1 MKEVVL
7 PSGAKLKITPS
18 SFAVSKELFQAV
30 SEELKSLSISASTEI
45 DINLFKDFFCAGLSS
60 KKIEKCLWECMKK
73 ATYNDLKITEDT
85 FEPVEAREDYL
96 QVMFEVAKENIT
108 PFMKSLFA
116 SFGDILKKIPS
127 VQP

>member
-1 MKEVVL
+1 MTEVVL

-18 SFAVSKELFQAV
+18 SFAVAKDLFQAV
-30 SEELKSLSISASTEI
+30 TEEMKGLSISSSTEI
-45 DINLFKDFFCAGLSS
+45 DINLFKDLFCSGLSS

-85 FEPVEAREDYL
+85 FEPVEARQDYL
-96 QVMFEVAKENIT
+96 QVMFEVAKENIS

-127 VQP
+127 VQA